1 MTDNGVSRK
10 GLSQSGIAGENAPV
24 RKMPGEE
31 GVWFFIFGDLIVFGL
46 FFLTYLYYRADDP
59 LLYRESQAQLNA
71 GLGLLNTLILLTSS
85 WFIARAVQAVRQGRF
100 PLASA
105 LIAGGFSLGAGFV
118 IVKIIEYHEKISA
131 GINVVSND
139 FFMFYFMYTGIHLLH
154 VFIGLG
160 VLIFLFL
167 LSRKE
172 SAGSHI
178 RSFESGGAFWHLVD
192 LLWVV
197 LFALLYLSG

>member
-1 MTDNGVSRK
+1 MKSLTEPEIPGETDS
-10 GLSQSGIAGENAPV
+10 A

-31 GVWFFIFGDLIVFGL
+31 GVWIFIFGDLIVFGI
-46 FFLTYLYYRADDP
+46 FFLTYLYYRAIDP
-59 LLYRESQAQLNA
+59 ELYRESQAQLNA
-71 GLGLLNTLILLTSS
+71 GLGLLNTVLLLTSS
-85 WFIARAVQAVRQGRF
+85 WFVAQAVQAVRQDR
-100 PLASA
+100 LRAASA
-105 LIAGGFSLGAGFV
+105 LIAGGFSLGVGFV

-131 GINVVSND
+131 GINVVSNE

-160 VLIFLFL
+160 VLTFLFL

-172 SAGSHI
+172 AAAEQI
-178 RSFESGGAFWHLVD
+178 QSFESGGAFWHLVD

-197 LFALLYLSG
+197 LFALLYLAR

>member
-1 MTDNGVSRK
+1 
-10 GLSQSGIAGENAPV
+10 
-24 RKMPGEE
+24 MPGEE
-31 GVWFFIFGDLIVFGL
+31 GVWIFIFGDLIVFGL
-46 FFLTYLYYRADDP
+46 FFLTYLYYRADDVS
-59 LLYRESQAQLNA
+59 LYRESQAQLNA
-71 GLGLLNTLILLTSS
+71 SLGLLNTLLLLTSS
-85 WFIARAVQAVRQGRF
+85 WFVAQAVKAVRLGR
-100 PLASA
+100 LETASA
-105 LIAGGFSLGAGFV
+105 LIAGGFSLGLGFV
-118 IVKIIEYHEKISA
+118 IVKVIEYSEKISA

-172 SAGSHI
+172 AAGVHI

-197 LFALLYLSG
+197 LFALLYLAH